1 MSERA
6 GVEAGESNLSA
17 NDSSTCRD
25 GGRHPGFLDG
35 DALRGASSKRKSW
48 SVRTSSA
55 GFLPRSA
62 SRRRQRMSEGR
73 RGGERRR
80 AYATKRV
87 HPTQARVIVACVWDG
102 ASFARSFD
110 SCSSILT
117 MHGGAKSVF
126 VVRRS
131 VRHHGWANPREW
143 EEPSLGSVE
152 WTERDSPRDTALE
165 REKACLVR
173 KGRRSRPPSLRGSRA
188 HRPWLVR
195 RVSLQKSP
203 GDDRPRI
210 SSANALQKERS
221 GSSERGP
228 SSE

>member
-1 MSERA
+1 MTPPRVVMVEGIPAFRTAALFAGRRQNESLGRSERPPRVSSRGRLRA
-6 GVEAGESNLSA
+6 GDNG
-17 NDSSTCRD
+17 C
-25 GGRHPGFLDG
+25 PK
-35 DALRGASSKRKSW
+35 DAEEGNVVAHTPQ
-48 SVRTSSA
+48 SVCT
-55 GFLPRSA
+55 
-62 SRRRQRMSEGR
+62 RRRR
-73 RGGERRR
+73 
-80 AYATKRV
+80 
-87 HPTQARVIVACVWDG
+87 RVIVACVWDG

-126 VVRRS
+126 VVGRS

-152 WTERDSPRDTALE
+152 RTERDSPRDTALA

-173 KGRRSRPPSLRGSRA
+173 KGRRSRPPSARGSRA